1 MEARHRGNADE
12 VREAIAAMASSP
24 HWPVLRS
31 MESRG
36 AYPAV
41 LEQFASEMAAGKSH
55 GYPLGAAANSGLGCA
70 SPRRLAASRRSRTRV
85 RATARPLKSVAM
97 SEHSVVI
104 AGGGPAGMML
114 AAELALAKIDVAVLE
129 RRPDHVLVGS
139 RAGGFHSRT
148 IEVLDQRGVADR
160 FLAEGQVAQASMI
173 GTTVLDMSDF
183 PTRHP
188 YSLGIW
194 QNQIER
200 IMAAWIAEL
209 PVRLYYGSEVTGFA
223 QDDTGVDVECSG
235 GPSLRAQYLV
245 GCDGGRS
252 VIRKAAGIEFPGW
265 DPSKSN
271 LIAEVEV
278 TEEPELGMRRDAVGV
293 HAIGRLEYEI
303 HDGEVVYMDGGPVR
317 VMVTEQQIGPT
328 SEPTLRDL
336 SEALITVYGTDF
348 GIHSPTSISRFT
360 DMTRQ
365 AAAYRAGRVLLA
377 GDSAHVHYPAGGQGL
392 SLGVQDAVNLG
403 WKLAQVVHGTSP
415 ESLLDTYHDERHP
428 VAARALRHTMAQTAL
443 QRQDERTQALVE
455 VVSEL
460 ANMDEP
466 RKRLVGIVSGLD
478 IHYDLGEGHPLLGRR
493 MPDLDLVRADGPL
506 RLFTLLHD
514 AKPVLLNLGEPGS
527 FDIAPWA
534 DRVQLIDAEYGGPW
548 ELPVLGAVTAPTAV
562 LIRPDGYVAWV
573 GEPAD
578 PGLPDALST
587 WFGPPAAA

>member
-1 MEARHRGNADE
+1 
-12 VREAIAAMASSP
+12 MAK
-24 HWPVLRS
+24 H
-31 MESRG
+31 
-36 AYPAV
+36 A
-41 LEQFASEMAAGKSH
+41 
-55 GYPLGAAANSGLGCA
+55 
-70 SPRRLAASRRSRTRV
+70 
-85 RATARPLKSVAM
+85 
-97 SEHSVVI
+97 VVI
-104 AGGGPAGMML
+104 AGGGPTGMML
-114 AAELALAKIDVAVLE
+114 AAELALAKVDVAVVE

-160 FLAEGQVAQASMI
+160 FLAEGQVAQAAMI

-209 PVRLYYGSEVTGFA
+209 PVRIYYGCEVTGFA
-223 QDDTGVDVECSG
+223 QDDTGVDVELSDG
-235 GPSLRAQYLV
+235 QSLRAQYLV

-265 DPSKSN
+265 DPTRSN

-278 TEEPELGMRRDAVGV
+278 TEEPPRGIRHDATGI
-293 HAIGRLEYEI
+293 HGLHRLE
-303 HDGEVVYMDGGPVR
+303 DGRTVR
-317 VMVTEQQIGPT
+317 VVVTEQQLGPS

-336 SEALITVYGTDF
+336 SEALIAVYGTDF
-348 GIHSPTSISRFT
+348 GIHSPTWISRFT

-403 WKLAQVVHGTSP
+403 WKLAQVVNGTSP
-415 ESLLDTYHDERHP
+415 ESLLDTYQDERHP
-428 VAARALRHTMAQTAL
+428 VAARALQHTMALGVL
-443 QRQDERTQALVE
+443 QRRDERIKALVDL
-455 VVSEL
+455 VSEL
-460 ANMDEP
+460 AIMDEP
-466 RKRLVGIVSGLD
+466 RKRLAGIISGLD

-493 MPDLDLVRADGPL
+493 MPDLDLVTADGPL
-506 RLFTLLHD
+506 RVFTLLHD
-514 AKPVLLNLGEPGS
+514 AKPVLLNLGEPGA
-527 FDIAPWA
+527 FDITPWA
-534 DRVQLIDAEYGGPW
+534 DRVQLIDAEYVGPW

-573 GEPAD
+573 GD
-578 PGLPDALST
+578 GTDTGLRDALTT
-587 WFGPPAAA
+587 WFGTP